1 MTSAPEMIDALQR
14 HMKKGKKYQLQE
26 IYLII
31 ERHCS
36 LDAEDYDPQSPGSSV
51 PKWKRNVRGVL
62 RTDNRRHF
70 IYHDNATYEL
80 R

>member
-1 MTSAPEMIDALQR
+1 MTQAHEMRDVLQR
-14 HMKKGKKYQLQE
+14 HMQRGKKYQLQE
-26 IYLII
+26 IYLIV

-62 RTDNRRHF
+62 RASGRRDF
-70 IYHDNATYEL
+70 IYQGESTYEL